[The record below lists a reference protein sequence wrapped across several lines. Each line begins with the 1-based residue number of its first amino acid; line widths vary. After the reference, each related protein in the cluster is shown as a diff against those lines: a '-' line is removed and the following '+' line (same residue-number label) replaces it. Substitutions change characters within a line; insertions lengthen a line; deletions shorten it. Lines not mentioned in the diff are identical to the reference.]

1 MPFLKRSVSLH
12 GHRTSV
18 ALEPEFWA
26 IIDQF
31 TKSQKRSFASLI
43 AEIDDT
49 RNPADPL
56 SSAIRVW
63 TLKLV
68 TSGDQTLVF
77 GTPKDTDLTSD

>member
-1 MPFLKRSVSLH
+1 MAYVKRSVSLH

-26 IIDQF
+26 VVDEAAR
-31 TKSQKRSFASLI
+31 TGKRSLAGLI

-49 RNPADPL
+49 RDPDDPL

-63 TLKLV
+63 VLKQV
-68 TSGDQTLVF
+68 QAATE
-77 GTPKDTDLTSD
+77 